1 MEKIKKIVKRIK
13 ENKHGK
19 KITAVVLSAAIML
32 GVVAPAAVFFVK
44 ADSYLPWPEVGEAG
58 YKVMNLGDMDYSN
71 NSIYSVFDRS
81 YECEFLVSD
90 GGFYELDRYSGSL
103 GGLHKV
109 RIEGYRHS
117 SWPMSAVGIEESKR
131 NFSISY
137 ELKTSVIQSDML
149 EVKYVGTKYDGNAY
163 RDFDSGWSTSKYVSL
178 GGDQWTIISG
188 IYVAL
193 GDRFKPGS
201 KGWTYSVT
209 DNDPEYDNQ
218 PIIWLD
224 AGEML
229 RPTNR
234 KISLDDLANVRIKLT
249 LDNAN
254 MREVYDKVNVI
265 AQAVALDNED
275 GKIGFKITDEDWLK
289 ITRKEYETA
298 TGITY
303 GANYIIVSVTDA
315 SVDGSYLLE
324 RLDDYGMNMAMVV
337 EDPVVDLAGNT
348 LALPYNKNIAAKG
361 LYIDASGPFV
371 TRIEMSGSNLADVE
385 PDENGTVEIEDA
397 TQLISRI
404 GDTVD
409 ADVIVSE
416 KLKTETV
423 SSNLKLEWSINDK
436 NGNPVTTNLVKV
448 DNTHR
453 ESVNSDCV
461 TRLDFAPLVIAEGM
475 TVSGNQIKPVKLINV
490 QNATD
495 SSDNHLA
502 ESGTVDFVEEDTA
515 ISKQTYLDIEGPS
528 VEVVQ
533 SVKQVDFETG
543 EIHIIAELNVSD
555 GVSGDG
561 KFFAGIE
568 RKGDEPNG
576 FISVKGYNGDAELP
590 FKYAFTDSM
599 TLTDDVV
606 FTDASVGENQVSA
619 LKLANDGT
627 YFMHVFLN
635 ETEGVEID
643 NDKGIE
649 INFRL
654 KDAVEN
660 ENETNIEFN
669 KLDIDDV
676 APTVAITQALGV
688 LTPNSDE
695 TSSQRV
701 IGYITAEDVNGIL
714 AIDCKWGENGTWENL
729 YTYNEYRGL
738 EDKVEVT
745 ALNDITGS
753 GTVTE
758 TLYVRVTDTK
768 SDCITANKETEAT
781 SVYVLDLNRVN
792 ANYTIEGDPTVPDGS
807 INIKVFEPEYSGLV
821 EGTRYTRAIV
831 TVQDV
836 ENYMT
841 VTKTY
846 IRIFD
851 SYTEDGTNLFGE
863 GTWYRVDMTGGN
875 YGTYQSDP
883 VVESPDWTRY
893 GTMTV
898 QFAASMNDLTPVNGA
913 YYDGTNDTTYHESE
927 AFTVCYAP
935 KNDGVH
941 DISNV
946 TVRNN
951 LNEVQT
957 ALEKTYEGE
966 KYTYYKF
973 DISMDGVR
981 YHYNLK
987 NVLMSAWKSKDVNFD
1002 NSYAVLIMLDSNGNP
1017 LTDDNGDVI
1026 EVTDRVALNKGEEQ
1040 TFAIKG
1046 NHYDSGL
1053 YALQVYVEQKAG
1065 GKQTFV
1071 LDPIMLDAAQAP
1083 TSFGL
1088 PSYTSTANIDSAG
1101 DGVAVVQEAPEGEFL
1116 NYVTVG
1122 AAQCDEYTTMV
1133 DTGDGYLT
1141 ETHIDN
1147 RELVKIGDN
1156 PIYLSGST
1164 NALSDDGDTSFRFY
1178 VNLDEDKAYE
1188 TYFGER
1194 VGSPRGIRIW
1204 NAASS
1209 GDVSSAFISYGFR
1222 EEITG
1227 TFYADVTVNLSY
1239 DSILTAEELAAANV
1253 ADGLKLTSGENT
1265 VCYQIIMTNGETS
1278 SVRQIKVNVD
1288 TEAPEAEFG
1297 FDFSDMTYEKS
1308 YDSDGNEIIKRYAS
1322 SVDAYL
1328 ESISYDDPGVKIY
1341 QGYFSSSGFSYTEVE
1356 DINSIPLGN
1365 SNGYLGKPATRGQ
1378 YSQIRE
1384 AICVVDSSGNARVIY
1399 PILTNEH
1406 DDQNWLYKNN
1416 AANEYPYGVGYWF
1429 LETGDYGTEDGITYT
1444 IRNMTYSDY
1453 AYEGSDGWAYGY
1465 SFAETVEYFTVQI
1478 DDNAPVT
1485 VWADPADSRNNFD
1498 SAETGGVVGYERIPD
1513 EYSGIYDDI
1522 NLVMPYDSEVAEG
1535 EDVEHTVNIVFY
1547 NWEDEN
1553 GERATIEYETT
1564 ITAPNTKP
1572 VIAQNTAV
1580 SPSFGKVP
1588 LTANTYVDI
1597 TAISTEEYSLSPIFP
1612 AYNDGEYEI
1621 EFTDKFGRHYVQT
1634 LDITGFG
1641 ANPSIEI
1648 SETELTCNPVTV
1660 TVTCTDGNV
1669 SVDETTLPA
1678 GTEVTGNS
1686 TAELK
1691 IVLKENAKFDIT
1703 YGDATYPV
1711 EITNINT
1718 TPIVPKAIWIYDSNL
1733 AEEIG
1738 SVDHEITV
1746 ILADENGSTL
1756 IDPDTGRS
1764 VQYTFVSGGETSHT
1778 FSGYVN
1784 EYGMVGP
1791 DFTVEVP
1798 TEITVPELPTTK
1810 KDDYKP
1816 DVAVGAFVTYNNKT
1830 NASENYYKS
1839 VDETRPE
1846 DSLVY
1851 LNELSKN
1858 ALIDM
1863 DEFIKSLGWAEKYA
1877 FTIDVADE
1885 NATKLFITTD
1895 IYGDVPKY
1903 DEGTS
1908 ETIDGV
1914 SLMGRSLVVTKN
1926 ITFALHVVDSE
1937 NNVNSILFD
1946 IQSLG
1951 EGAPTPEYAQ
1961 VLTKSGDAVRLYLIP
1976 PTIEGITDLT
1986 IKNVEPVA
1994 VYEDDKDSVFY
2005 GCPYLSY
2012 SYAKDTE
2019 VVVYYSYNYNSM
2031 TYTGEIT
2038 TTIKAIDVTV
2048 PYVESE
2054 KWSAN
2059 YDVNGEK
2066 FTNSDISVQLKFD
2079 KDLGDLVVVNEAG
2092 EEISAPEGVI
2102 ISNLEDR
2109 VTVVFEQNTT
2119 SKLYLKATAAVN
2131 KKQTVIEL
2139 PIIST
2144 IDKTPP
2150 VVNATVEYSENHRS
2164 AVVTF
2169 TADEIIT
2176 LGGVSISGKTISR
2189 TVTEAGAKTYNIF
2202 DTVGNI
2208 VRMTVDFP
2216 ELITENLNLAIG
2228 IKGTGGMITVIDKP
2242 EEYDI
2247 KVGDTFYARVNRDS
2261 TIRVSQATQV
2271 NAPANEWVM
2280 LTVEADS
2287 AGLYPTVYAVDAY
2300 GNSAIAQFAKIPLAD
2315 YMAPTLIID
2324 KGIISASINT
2334 SDEEIEALLRAN
2346 MAASDNRTASNKLI
2360 YEFEYVRTV
2369 GKNSVIYKVTDEA
2382 GNTTLREG
2390 WIRFYDG
2397 NEARI
2402 KVNGEIVERDST
2414 IIVEKGNQDIT
2425 VEFTGEPYK
2434 LEWEQ
2439 GKKTAGNLKTGAASL
2454 TNGYSQETNKTYQVS
2469 LNDSGYYTFLLT
2481 TQGRDTI
2488 RFVLYVE

>member
-1 MEKIKKIVKRIK
+1 MEKIKKLVQKIK
-13 ENKHGK
+13 ENRHGK

-44 ADSYLPWPEVGEAG
+44 ADSYLPWPEVGENG
-58 YKVMNLGDMDYSN
+58 YLVANKEDTQYGN
-71 NSIYSVFDRS
+71 NSIYSFFDRTHQYVS
-81 YECEFLVSD
+81 YGWN
-90 GGFYELDRYSGSL
+90 GGFADVRRSNGSK
-103 GGLHKV
+103 GGLDGMEY
-109 RIEGYRHS
+109 RGYYYS
-117 SWPMSAVGIEESKR
+117 CYTPP
-131 NFSISY
+131 NLSY
-137 ELKTSVIQSDML
+137 SNLNYSYTFILNENDRPVQYDML
-149 EVKYVGTKYDGNAY
+149 ERAFRARKFDGKKYTDVFSLIRSDYVG
-163 RDFDSGWSTSKYVSL
+163 FS
-178 GGDQWTIISG
+178 GDQYTIWNNFS
-188 IYVAL
+188 VAL
-193 GDRFKPGS
+193 VDRTEPG
-201 KGWTYSVT
+201 KNGWTYSVT
-209 DNDPEYDNQ
+209 DNDPEFGNR
-218 PIIWLD
+218 PIVWLD

-229 RPTNR
+229 RPVDKETTPE
-234 KISLDDLANVRIKLT
+234 DLANVRIKLT
-249 LDNAN
+249 LDNSN
-254 MREVYDKVNVI
+254 PREVFDKVDVI
-265 AQAVALDNED
+265 AEAVALNNED
-275 GKIGFKITDEDWLK
+275 GKIGFKIIEEDWQK
-289 ITRKEYETA
+289 ISRKEYETA
-298 TGITY
+298 DGITY
-303 GANYIIVSVTDA
+303 GAKYIIVSVADA
-315 SVDGSYLLE
+315 SVEDTYI
-324 RLDDYGMNMAMVV
+324 LDRYYENMPNMLRQVV
-337 EDPVVDLAGNT
+337 KKPVVDLAGNPVV
-348 LALPYNKNIAAKG
+348 LPYNKNVAANN
-361 LYIDASGPFV
+361 LYIDALDPFV
-371 TRIEMSGSNLADVE
+371 TRIEMSGSNLADVK
-385 PDENGTVEIEDA
+385 PDENGTIEIEDA
-397 TQLISRI
+397 TQLISKV

-409 ADVIVSE
+409 ANLIISK
-416 KLKTETV
+416 KLLPSTI
-423 SSNLKLEWSINDK
+423 SNNMKLEWSIKDK
-436 NGNPVTTNLVKV
+436 DGNPVTTSFIGYS
-448 DNTHR
+448 NTHR
-453 ESVNSDCV
+453 ESVNSDYV
-461 TRLDFAPLVIAEGM
+461 TKLDFAPFVITEDM
-475 TVSGNQIKPVKLINV
+475 TVSGTQVKPVRLINV
-490 QNATD
+490 QNVTD

-502 ESGTVDFVEEDTA
+502 ENGTVDFVEEGTPV
-515 ISKQTYLDIEGPS
+515 SKQTFLDIEGPS

-533 SVKQVDFETG
+533 SVKQTDSETG

-555 GVSGDG
+555 GVNGDG
-561 KFFAGIE
+561 NFFAGIE

-576 FISVKGYNGDAELP
+576 FISVKGYNGDDELP
-590 FKYAFTDSM
+590 FRYAFTDSM

-606 FTDASVGENQVSA
+606 FTDASVGENQISA

-627 YFMHVFLN
+627 YFMHIFLN

-669 KLDIDDV
+669 KLDIDEV

-688 LTPNSDE
+688 LTPNGNE

-701 IGYITAEDVNGIL
+701 IGHITAEDVNGIH

-758 TLYVRVTDTK
+758 TLYVRVTDAK
-768 SDCITANKETEAT
+768 ADCITANKETEAT
-781 SVYVLDLNRVN
+781 SVYTLDLNRVN
-792 ANYTIEGDPTVPDGS
+792 ANYEIVGDPTVPDGS
-807 INIKVFEPEYSGLV
+807 INVKVYEPEYSGLV
-821 EGTRYTRAIV
+821 EGTRYTRAAV

-836 ENYMT
+836 ENSMT
-841 VTKTY
+841 VNKTY
-846 IRIFD
+846 VRIFD

-863 GTWYRVDMTGGN
+863 GTWYRVQMSGGM
-875 YGTYQSDP
+875 YWSDP
-883 VVESPDWTRY
+883 VEESPDWTRY
-893 GTMTV
+893 GNMTV
-898 QFAASMNDLTPVNGA
+898 QFAASLNDLTPVNGA
-913 YYDGTNDTTYHESE
+913 YYDDTNDATYHESE

-941 DISNV
+941 GISNV

-957 ALEKTYEGE
+957 ALEKNYEG
-966 KYTYYKF
+966 KQYTYYKF

-981 YHYNLK
+981 YHYNLN
-987 NVLMSAWKSKDVNFD
+987 NVLMPGWKSKDVNFD
-1002 NSYAVLIMLDSNGNP
+1002 NSYAVLIKLDSEGKP
-1017 LTDDNGDVI
+1017 LTDDNGAVV

-1046 NHYDSGL
+1046 NHFDSGL

-1071 LDPIMLDAAQAP
+1071 LDPIMLDAATAP
-1083 TSFGL
+1083 TSFGV
-1088 PSYTSTANIDSAG
+1088 PSYTPTASIDSKG
-1101 DGVAVVQEAPEGEFL
+1101 GGVSVTQEAPEGEFL

-1122 AAQCDEYTTMV
+1122 AAKRDEYSTMV
-1133 DTGDGYLT
+1133 DTGDDYLT
-1141 ETHIDN
+1141 QTYVDN
-1147 RELVKIGDN
+1147 REIVKIGDN
-1156 PIYLSGST
+1156 PIYLSGAT

-1194 VGSPRGIRIW
+1194 VGYPMGIRIW

-1222 EEITG
+1222 EESAD
-1227 TFYADVTVNLSY
+1227 TFCTDVTVNLSY
-1239 DSILTAEELAAANV
+1239 DSLPTAEELAAANV
-1253 ADGLKLTSGENT
+1253 ADGLKLTAGENT

-1297 FDFSDMTYEKS
+1297 FNFYNKMYEKS
-1308 YDSDGNEIIKRYAS
+1308 YDSDGNEIVKMYAS
-1322 SVDAYL
+1322 DVEAYL
-1328 ESISYDDPGVKIY
+1328 ESMSYDDPGTKIY
-1341 QGYFSSSGFSYTEVE
+1341 HASFYDSSATYTEVE
-1356 DINSIPLGN
+1356 DINSIPLNN
-1365 SNGYLGKPATRGQ
+1365 SNGYLGKSAAVQQ
-1378 YSQIRE
+1378 YSQLTE

-1406 DDQNWLYKNN
+1406 NDQNGDYKNN
-1416 AANEYPYGVGYWF
+1416 AANEYPYGVGYWY
-1429 LETGDYGTEDGITYT
+1429 LEPNNYGTEDGITYK
-1444 IRNMTYSDY
+1444 IRNLSYSDY
-1453 AYEGSDGWAYGY
+1453 LYEGSNGWSYGY
-1465 SFAETVEYFTVQI
+1465 SFEETVEYFTVQI

-1485 VWADPADSRNNFD
+1485 VWADPADSRNDFD
-1498 SAETGGVVGYERIPD
+1498 SAITGGVVGYERIPE
-1513 EYSGIYDDI
+1513 EYTGTYDDI

-1553 GERATIEYETT
+1553 GERGTYKYDTT

-1580 SPSFGKVP
+1580 SPTFGNVP

-1597 TAISTEEYSLSPIFP
+1597 TAISTEEYTLSPVFS
-1612 AYNDGEYEI
+1612 AYNNGEYEI
-1621 EFTDKFGRHYVQT
+1621 EFTDKYGRQYVQT
-1634 LDITGFG
+1634 LNITGFG
-1641 ANPSIEI
+1641 SNPLIEI
-1648 SETELTCNPVTV
+1648 SETGLTCNPVTV
-1660 TVTCTDGNV
+1660 TVKCTDGV
-1669 SVDETTLPA
+1669 SYVDETILPEE
-1678 GTEVTGNS
+1678 TEVTGNS

-1718 TPIVPKAIWIYDSNL
+1718 TPIVPKAIWLYDEGV
-1733 AEEIG
+1733 AEING

-1746 ILADENGSTL
+1746 LLTDENGSRL
-1756 IDPDTGRS
+1756 VDPDTGRS
-1764 VQYTFVSGGETSHT
+1764 VQYTFVAGGETSHT

-1816 DVAVGAFVTYNNKT
+1816 DIAVGAFITYNNKT
-1830 NASENYYKS
+1830 NASPNYYKS

-1851 LNELSKN
+1851 LSELSGN
-1858 ALIDM
+1858 PLADM

-1895 IYGDVPKY
+1895 IYGDAPKY

-1908 ETIDGV
+1908 EAIDGV

-1926 ITFALHVVDSE
+1926 VTFVLHVVDSE
-1937 NNVNSILFD
+1937 NNVNSVMFD

-1951 EGAPTPEYAQ
+1951 KGAPTPEYAQ

-1976 PTIEGITDLT
+1976 PVLEGLTDFAIT
-1986 IKNVEPVA
+1986 NVEPVA

-2005 GCPYLSY
+2005 GYPYLSY
-2012 SYAKDTE
+2012 SFAKDTE
-2019 VVVYYSYNYNSM
+2019 VVVYYSYNFNSM

-2038 TTIKAIDVTV
+2038 TTIKAIDATV

-2066 FTNSDISVQLKFD
+2066 FTNNDISVQLKFD

-2092 EEISAPEGVI
+2092 EEVSAPDGVI
-2102 ISNLEDR
+2102 VSNLEDR
-2109 VTVVFEQNTT
+2109 VTVVFKQNTT

-2176 LGGVSISGKTISR
+2176 LGGVSVSGKTISR
-2189 TVTEAGAKTYNIF
+2189 TVAEAGAKTYNIF
-2202 DTVGNI
+2202 DTAGNM
-2208 VRMTVDFP
+2208 VRLTVDFP
-2216 ELITENLNLAIG
+2216 ELITENLNLTIG
-2228 IKGTGGMITVIDKP
+2228 IKGTGGMITVIDNP

-2247 KVGDTFYARVNRDS
+2247 KVGDTFYARVNRAS
-2261 TIRVSQATQV
+2261 TIRVSQATTV

-2315 YMAPTLIID
+2315 YMTPTLIID

-2334 SDEEIEALLRAN
+2334 SDEEVEALLRAN
-2346 MAASDNRTASNKLI
+2346 MAASDNRTASDKLI

-2382 GNTTLREG
+2382 GNTTSREG

-2414 IIVEKGNQDIT
+2414 IIVSKGNQDIT
-2425 VEFTGEPYK
+2425 VDFSGEPYK

-2439 GKKTAGNLKTGAASL
+2439 GKKTAGNLKTGATSL

-2481 TQGRDTI
+2481 TQGRDVI

>member
-1 MEKIKKIVKRIK
+1 MNKIKKIIKRIK

-19 KITAVVLSAAIML
+19 KITAVALSAAIML

-58 YKVMNLGDMDYSN
+58 YKVMNIEDMNYSN

-81 YECEFLVSD
+81 YQCALYSTN
-90 GGFYELDRYSGSL
+90 GGYYELDRYNGSL

-109 RIEGYRHS
+109 KFEGYRHS
-117 SWPMSAVGIEESKR
+117 SWPMSSVGIEESKR
-131 NFSISY
+131 NFSLTY
-137 ELKTSVIQSDML
+137 ELQTSVIQNDML
-149 EVKYVGTKYDGNAY
+149 EMKYVGTKYDGNTY
-163 RDFDSGWSTSKYVSL
+163 KDFESVLSTRKYVYLS
-178 GGDQWTIISG
+178 GDQWTIISG

-193 GDRFKPGS
+193 CDRFKPGD

-218 PIIWLD
+218 PVVWLD

-234 KISLDDLANVRIKLT
+234 EISLDDLANVRIKLT

-254 MREVYDKVNVI
+254 MREIYDKVNVI
-265 AQAVALDNED
+265 AQAVALDNEE
-275 GKIGFKITDEDWLK
+275 GKIGFRITDEDWLK

-298 TGITY
+298 TGTTY

-324 RLDDYGMNMAMVV
+324 RFDEYSINMARFV
-337 EDPVVDLAGNT
+337 EDPVVDIAGNT
-348 LALPYNKNIAAKG
+348 LALPYNKNVAAQG

-409 ADVIVSE
+409 ADVIISE
-416 KLKTETV
+416 KLKPETV

-436 NGNPVTTNLVKV
+436 NGNPVTTSLVKA

-461 TRLDFAPLVIAEGM
+461 TRLDFAPFVITEGM
-475 TVSGNQIKPVKLINV
+475 TVSGNQIKPVKLINA

-502 ESGTVDFVEEDTA
+502 ESGTVDFVEEGTA

-533 SVKQVDFETG
+533 SVKQVDSETG

-561 KFFAGIE
+561 KLFAGIE

-590 FKYAFTDSM
+590 FRYAFTDSM
-599 TLTDDVV
+599 TLSDDVV

-627 YFMHVFLN
+627 YFMHIFLK

-669 KLDIDDV
+669 ELDIDDV

-695 TSSQRV
+695 TSQQRV

-714 AIDCKWGENGTWENL
+714 AIDCKWGENGVWENL

-758 TLYVRVTDTK
+758 TLYVRVTDAK

-781 SVYVLDLNRVN
+781 SVYTLDLNRVN
-792 ANYTIEGDPTVPDGS
+792 ANYVIEGDPTVPDGT
-807 INIKVFEPEYSGLV
+807 INVKVYEPEYSGLV
-821 EGTRYTRAIV
+821 EGTRYTRAVV
-831 TVQDV
+831 TVEDV
-836 ENYMT
+836 ENYAT
-841 VTKTY
+841 VIKKY
-846 IRIFD
+846 VRIFD
-851 SYTEDGTNLFGE
+851 SYNEDGTNLFGE
-863 GTWYRVDMTGGN
+863 GTWYRFETNGD
-875 YGTYQSDP
+875 TYWGEP

-898 QFAASMNDLTPVNGA
+898 QFAASMNDLTPVDGA
-913 YYDGTNDTTYHESE
+913 YYNSTDDVTFHESE

-935 KNDGVH
+935 ENDGVH
-941 DISNV
+941 NISNV

-957 ALEKTYEGE
+957 ITEKTYEGE

-981 YHYNLK
+981 YHYNLE
-987 NVLMSAWKSKDVNFD
+987 NVLMRVWKSKDVNFD
-1002 NSYAVLIMLDSNGNP
+1002 NSYAVLIKLDSNGTP
-1017 LTDDNGDVI
+1017 MTDDNGNVV
-1026 EVTDRVALNKGEEQ
+1026 EVTDRVALSKGEEQ

-1046 NHYDSGL
+1046 NNYDSGL

-1071 LDPIMLDAAQAP
+1071 LDPIMLDAATAP

-1088 PSYTSTANIDSAG
+1088 PSYAPTANIDSKG
-1101 DGVAVVQEAPEGEFL
+1101 EGVSVVQEAPEGEFL
-1116 NYVTVG
+1116 NYITVG
-1122 AAQCDEYTTMV
+1122 AAERDEYSVWV
-1133 DTGDGYLT
+1133 DTEDGYTTLT
-1141 ETHIDN
+1141 YVDN

-1156 PIYLSGST
+1156 PIYLAGAT
-1164 NALSDDGDTSFRFY
+1164 NSLDDNGNTSFRFY

-1209 GDVSSAFISYGFR
+1209 GDVTSAYINYAIR
-1222 EEITG
+1222 EESTG

-1239 DSILTAEELAAANV
+1239 DSIPTAEELAAANV

-1297 FDFSDMTYEKS
+1297 FDFSDMVYEKS
-1308 YDSDGNEIIKRYAS
+1308 YDSDGNEIVKMYAS
-1322 SVDAYL
+1322 DVEAYL
-1328 ESISYDDPGVKIY
+1328 ESMSYDDPGVKIY
-1341 QGYFSSSGFSYTEVE
+1341 QAYFDYSSATYTEVE
-1356 DINSIPLGN
+1356 DINSISLSN
-1365 SNGYLGKPATRGQ
+1365 SNGYLGKPATRRQ
-1378 YSQIRE
+1378 YSQLKE

-1406 DDQNWLYKNN
+1406 DEQNGEYKNN
-1416 AANEYPYGVGYWF
+1416 AANKYPYGVGFWF
-1429 LETGDYGTEDGITYT
+1429 LETSDYGTEDGITHT
-1444 IRNMTYSDY
+1444 IRNMTYSDNV
-1453 AYEGSDGWAYGY
+1453 YEGSDGWAYGY

-1485 VWADPADSRNNFD
+1485 VWADPADSRNDFD
-1498 SAETGGVVGYERIPD
+1498 SAITGGVVGYERIPE

-1572 VIAQNTAV
+1572 AITQNTAI
-1580 SPSFGKVP
+1580 SPTFGKVP

-1597 TAISTEEYSLSPIFP
+1597 TAISTEEYSLLPVFP
-1612 AYNDGEYEI
+1612 AYNNGEYEI
-1621 EFTDKFGRHYVQT
+1621 EFTDKFGRRYVQT

-1648 SETELTCNPVTV
+1648 SETALTCNPVTV
-1660 TVTCTDGNV
+1660 TVSCTDGV
-1669 SVDETTLPA
+1669 SSVDETALPA

-1718 TPIVPKAIWIYDSNL
+1718 TPIVPKVIWIYDSNV
-1733 AEEIG
+1733 AEENG
-1738 SVDHEITV
+1738 SVDHEITAV
-1746 ILADENGSTL
+1746 LADENGSTL

-1816 DVAVGAFVTYNNKT
+1816 DLAVGAFVTYNNKT
-1830 NASENYYKS
+1830 SASENYYKS
-1839 VDETRPE
+1839 VDESRPE
-1846 DSLVY
+1846 DSLIH
-1851 LNELSKN
+1851 LDELSKN
-1858 ALIDM
+1858 ALTDM

-1885 NATKLFITTD
+1885 NATKIFITTD
-1895 IYGDVPKY
+1895 IYGDVPEY
-1903 DEGTS
+1903 DEGIS
-1908 ETIDGV
+1908 ETIEGV
-1914 SLMGRSLVVTKN
+1914 SLMGKSLIVTKN
-1926 ITFALHVVDSE
+1926 VTFALHVVDSE
-1937 NNVNSILFD
+1937 NNVNSALFD

-1951 EGAPTPEYAQ
+1951 EGAPAPEYAQ

-1976 PTIEGITDLT
+1976 PVLEGLTNFAIT
-1986 IKNVEPVA
+1986 NVEPVA
-1994 VYEDDKDSVFY
+1994 VYEDDKDSIFY

-2012 SYAKDTE
+2012 SFAKDTE
-2019 VVVYYSYNYNSM
+2019 VVVYYSYNYKSM
-2031 TYTGEIT
+2031 TYNGEIT
-2038 TTIKAIDVTV
+2038 TTIKAIDATV

-2059 YDVNGEK
+2059 YDVNGEQ
-2066 FTNSDISVQLKFD
+2066 FTNNNITVQLDFD
-2079 KDLGDLVVVNEAG
+2079 KDLSSVIVVNENG
-2092 EEISAPEGVI
+2092 EEISVPDGVS

-2109 VTVVFEQNTT
+2109 VTVTFGQNTS
-2119 SKLYLKATAAVN
+2119 SKLYLKVTATVN

-2139 PIIST
+2139 PVIST

-2150 VVNATVEYSENHRS
+2150 VVEASVEYSENHRS

-2176 LGGVSISGKTISR
+2176 LGGVSVSGKTISR
-2189 TVTEAGAKTYNIF
+2189 TVAEAGAKTYNIF
-2202 DTVGNI
+2202 DTAGNI

-2216 ELITENLNLAIG
+2216 ELITDNLSLTIG
-2228 IKGTGGMITVIDKP
+2228 IKGSNGMITVIDKP

-2247 KVGDTFYARVNRDS
+2247 KVGDTFYVRVNRDS
-2261 TIRVSQATQV
+2261 TVKVSNATQV
-2271 NAPANEWVM
+2271 KAPANEWVM

-2315 YMAPTLIID
+2315 YMPPTLIID
-2324 KGIISASINT
+2324 KGIISASIEM

-2346 MAASDNRTASNKLI
+2346 MAASDNRTASDKLI
-2360 YEFEYVRTV
+2360 YDFEYVRTV

-2382 GNTTLREG
+2382 GNTTSREG

-2439 GKKTAGNLKTGAASL
+2439 GKKTAGNLKTGATSL

-2481 TQGRDTI
+2481 TQGRDII

>member
-1 MEKIKKIVKRIK
+1 MEKIKKLVQKIK
-13 ENKHGK
+13 ENRHGK
-19 KITAVVLSAAIML
+19 KITAVVLSAAIIL

-58 YKVMNLGDMDYSN
+58 YKVMNIEDMNYSN

-81 YECEFLVSD
+81 YECVFYSTN

-109 RIEGYRHS
+109 KFEGYRHS
-117 SWPMSAVGIEESKR
+117 SWPMSSVGIEESKR

-149 EVKYVGTKYDGNAY
+149 EMKYVGTKYDGNAY
-163 RDFDSGWSTSKYVSL
+163 KDFESIWSTRKYVMLS
-178 GGDQWTIISG
+178 GDQWTIISG
-188 IYVAL
+188 IYAAL
-193 GDRFKPGS
+193 GDRYKPGD

-218 PIIWLD
+218 PVIWLD

-229 RPTNR
+229 RPTNHE
-234 KISLDDLANVRIKLT
+234 ISLDDLANVRIKLT
-249 LDNAN
+249 LDNAG
-254 MREVYDKVNVI
+254 MREIYDKVDVI
-265 AQAVALDNED
+265 AYAVALDNEE
-275 GKIGFKITDEDWLK
+275 GKIGFRITDEDWLK

-298 TGITY
+298 TGTTY

-324 RLDDYGMNMAMVV
+324 RFDEYSINMARFV

-397 TQLISRI
+397 AQLISRI

-409 ADVIVSE
+409 ADVIISE
-416 KLKTETV
+416 QLKTETV

-436 NGNPVTTNLVKV
+436 NGNPVTTSLVKV

-461 TRLDFAPLVIAEGM
+461 TRLDFAPFVISEGM
-475 TVSGNQIKPVKLINV
+475 TVSGNQIKPVRLINA

-502 ESGTVDFVEEDTA
+502 ENGTVDFVEEGTA

-533 SVKQVDFETG
+533 SVKQVDSETG

-555 GVSGDG
+555 GVNGDG
-561 KFFAGIE
+561 KLFAGIE
-568 RKGDEPNG
+568 RTGDEPNG
-576 FISVKGYNGDAELP
+576 FLSVKGYNGDTELP

-745 ALNDITGS
+745 ALNDIAGS

-758 TLYVRVTDTK
+758 TLYVRVTDAK
-768 SDCITANKETEAT
+768 ADCITANKETEAT

-792 ANYTIEGDPTVPDGS
+792 ANYEIVGDPTVPDGS
-807 INIKVFEPEYSGLV
+807 INVKVYEPEYSGLI
-821 EGTRYTRAIV
+821 EGTRYTRAVI

-836 ENYMT
+836 ENSMA
-841 VTKTY
+841 VNKTY
-846 IRIFD
+846 VRIFD

-863 GTWYRVDMTGGN
+863 GTWYRVQMGSGLYWDE
-875 YGTYQSDP
+875 P
-883 VVESPDWTRY
+883 VEESPDWTRY
-893 GTMTV
+893 GNMTV

-913 YYDGTNDTTYHESE
+913 YYDDTNDATYHESE

-941 DISNV
+941 NISNV

-957 ALEKTYEGE
+957 ALEKNYEGE

-981 YHYNLK
+981 YHYSLK
-987 NVLMSAWKSKDVNFD
+987 NVLMPVWKSKDVNCD
-1002 NSYAVLIMLDSNGNP
+1002 NSYAVLIKLDSNGNP

-1026 EVTDRVALNKGEEQ
+1026 EVSDRVALNKGEEQ

-1065 GKQTFV
+1065 GKQTFL
-1071 LDPIMLDAAQAP
+1071 LDPIMLDAAVAP

-1088 PSYTSTANIDSAG
+1088 PSYTPVASIDSKG
-1101 DGVAVVQEAPEGEFL
+1101 GGVSVTQEAPEGEFL

-1122 AAQCDEYTTMV
+1122 AAKRDEYTTMV
-1133 DTGDGYLT
+1133 DTGDGYIT
-1141 ETHIDN
+1141 ETYVDN

-1164 NALSDDGDTSFRFY
+1164 NALSDDGDTTFRFY

-1194 VGSPRGIRIW
+1194 VGYPMGIRIW

-1222 EEITG
+1222 EESAD
-1227 TFYADVTVNLSY
+1227 TFCTDVTVNLSY
-1239 DSILTAEELAAANV
+1239 DSLPTAEELAAANV
-1253 ADGLKLTSGENT
+1253 ADGLKLTAGENT

-1297 FDFSDMTYEKS
+1297 FNFSDMAYEKS
-1308 YDSDGNEIIKRYAS
+1308 YDSDGNEIVKGYAS
-1322 SVDAYL
+1322 SVEAYL
-1328 ESISYDDPGVKIY
+1328 ESMSYDDPGVKIY
-1341 QGYFSSSGFSYTEVE
+1341 QAYFGYSSATYTEVE
-1356 DINSIPLGN
+1356 DINSIPLNN
-1365 SNGYLGKPATRGQ
+1365 SNGYLGKSAAVQQ
-1378 YSQIRE
+1378 YSQLKE

-1406 DDQNWLYKNN
+1406 DDQNGEYKNN
-1416 AANEYPYGVGYWF
+1416 AENKYPYGIGNWF
-1429 LETGDYGTEDGITYT
+1429 LETYDYGTEDGIVHK

-1453 AYEGSDGWAYGY
+1453 AYEGSNGWSYGY

-1478 DDNAPVT
+1478 DDYAPVT
-1485 VWADPADSRNNFD
+1485 IWADPTDSRNDFD
-1498 SAETGGVVGYERIPD
+1498 SAITGGVVGYERIPD
-1513 EYSGIYDDI
+1513 EYSGVYDDI
-1522 NLVMPYDSEVAEG
+1522 TLVMPYDSAVAEG

-1547 NWEDEN
+1547 NWENEN
-1553 GERATIEYETT
+1553 GERTTYEYKTT

-1572 VIAQNTAV
+1572 VIAQDTANL
-1580 SPSFGKVP
+1580 PTFGNVP

-1597 TAISTEEYSLSPIFP
+1597 TTVPAEEYSLTPTFP
-1612 AYNDGEYEI
+1612 AYNNGEYEI
-1621 EFTDKFGRHYVQT
+1621 EFSDKYGMYYTQT
-1634 LDITGFG
+1634 LDITGFS

-1648 SETELTCNPVTV
+1648 SETALTCNPVTV
-1660 TVTCTDGNV
+1660 TVSCTDGV
-1669 SVDETTLPA
+1669 SSVDEATLPE
-1678 GTEVTGNS
+1678 GTVVTGNS

-1691 IVLKENAKFDIT
+1691 IVLKENATFDVT
-1703 YGDATYPV
+1703 YGDANYPV

-1718 TPIVPKAIWIYDSNL
+1718 TPIVPKAVWIYDSNA

-1764 VQYTFVSGGETSHT
+1764 VQYTFVSGGETSYT

-1810 KDDYKP
+1810 KDNYKP
-1816 DVAVGAFVTYNNKT
+1816 DVAVAAFVTYNNKT
-1830 NASENYYKS
+1830 NASTNYYKS
-1839 VDETRPE
+1839 VDEGRPE
-1846 DSLVY
+1846 DSLIY
-1851 LNELSKN
+1851 LNELSAN
-1858 ALIDM
+1858 ALTDM

-1903 DEGTS
+1903 DDGRS

-1926 ITFALHVVDSE
+1926 VTFTLHVVDSE

-1951 EGAPTPEYAQ
+1951 EGAPVPEYAQ

-1976 PTIEGITDLT
+1976 PVLEGLTNFAIT
-1986 IKNVEPVA
+1986 NVEPVA

-2012 SYAKDTE
+2012 SFAKDTE
-2019 VVVYYSYNYNSM
+2019 VVAYYSYNYNSI

-2038 TTIKAIDVTV
+2038 TTIKAIDATV

-2054 KWSAN
+2054 KWSGN
-2059 YDVNGEK
+2059 YDVNGEQ
-2066 FTNSDISVQLKFD
+2066 FTNKNITVQLDFD
-2079 KDLGDLVVVNEAG
+2079 KDLSSVIVVNENG
-2092 EEISAPEGVI
+2092 EEISAPYGVS

-2109 VTVVFEQNTT
+2109 VTVTFADNTS
-2119 SKLYLKATAAVN
+2119 SKLYLKVTAAVN

-2139 PIIST
+2139 PVIST
-2144 IDKTPP
+2144 IDKEPP
-2150 VVNATVEYSENHRS
+2150 VVDASVEYSENHRS

-2169 TADEIIT
+2169 AANEIIT

-2202 DTVGNI
+2202 DTAGNM
-2208 VRMTVDFP
+2208 VRMTVDFS
-2216 ELITENLNLAIG
+2216 ELITENLSLTIG
-2228 IKGTGGMITVIDKP
+2228 IKGTNGMITVIDEP

-2247 KVGDTFYARVNRDS
+2247 KVGDAFYVRVNRDS
-2261 TIRVSQATQV
+2261 TVKVSNATQV

-2315 YMAPTLIID
+2315 YMPPTLIID
-2324 KGIISASINT
+2324 KGIISASIDL
-2334 SDEEIEALLRAN
+2334 SDEEIDALLREN
-2346 MAASDNRTASNKLI
+2346 VAASDNRTASNKLI
-2360 YEFEYVRTV
+2360 YDFEYVRTV

-2382 GNTTLREG
+2382 GNTTSREG

-2402 KVNGEIVERDST
+2402 KVNGEIVEREST

-2439 GKKTAGNLKTGAASL
+2439 GRKTAGNLKTGATSL

-2469 LNDSGYYTFLLT
+2469 LNESGYYTFLLT
-2481 TQGRDTI
+2481 TQGRDII

>member
-1 MEKIKKIVKRIK
+1 MKKIKRLVQKIK
-13 ENKHGK
+13 ESRHGQ
-19 KITAVVLSAAIML
+19 KITAVVLSAAIVL

-44 ADSYLPWPEVGEAG
+44 ADSYLPWPDVGEAG
-58 YKVMNLGDMDYSN
+58 YKVMNLDDMDYPN
-71 NSIYSVFDRS
+71 NSNYSVFDRS
-81 YECEFLVSD
+81 YECEWRSSN
-90 GGFYELDRYSGSL
+90 GGYYELEHYNGSL
-103 GGLHKV
+103 GGLHKATF
-109 RIEGYRHS
+109 EGYRRS
-117 SWPMSAVGIEESKR
+117 SWPMSSVGISESKR
-131 NFSISY
+131 NFSVTY
-137 ELKTSVIQSDML
+137 ELKTSVIQSNML
-149 EVKYVGTKYDGNAY
+149 EMKYVGNKLDGNEY
-163 RDFDSGWSTSKYVSL
+163 KDFESSWSTGKYVSL
-178 GGDQWTIISG
+178 SGDQWTIISN

-193 GDRFKPGS
+193 GDRFKPGI

-209 DNDPEYDNQ
+209 DNDPEYDNK

-234 KISLDDLANVRIKLT
+234 QISLDDLANVKIKLT

-254 MREVYDKVNVI
+254 MREVYEKISVT
-265 AQAVALDNED
+265 AYAVALDNED

-298 TGITY
+298 TGTTY
-303 GANYIIVSVTDA
+303 GATYIIVSVTDA

-324 RLDDYGMNMAMVV
+324 RLDDYGRNMASVV
-337 EDPVVDLAGNT
+337 EDPVVDLAGNP
-348 LALPYNKNIAAKG
+348 LALPYNKNVASQG

-371 TRIEMSGSNLADVE
+371 TRIEMSGSNLADVA

-409 ADVIVSE
+409 ADVIISE
-416 KLKTETV
+416 KLKIETV
-423 SSNLKLEWSINDK
+423 SKNLKLEWSINDK
-436 NGNPVTTNLVKV
+436 NGKPVTTSLIKA

-461 TRLDFAPLVIAEGM
+461 TRLDFAPFVITEGM
-475 TVSGNQIKPVKLINV
+475 TVSGNQIKPIRLINA
-490 QNATD
+490 QNVID

-502 ESGTVDFVEEDTA
+502 ESGTVDFVEEGTA

-533 SVKQVDFETG
+533 SVKQVDSDTG
-543 EIHIIAELNVSD
+543 EIHIIAELKVSD

-561 KFFAGIE
+561 KLFAGIE
-568 RKGDEPNG
+568 RTGDEPNG
-576 FISVKGYNGDAELP
+576 FISVKGYSGDVELP
-590 FKYAFTDSM
+590 FRYAFTDTM

-619 LKLANDGT
+619 LKLVNDGT
-627 YFMHVFLN
+627 YFMHLFLK

-676 APTVAITQALGV
+676 APTVGITQALGV

-729 YTYNEYRGL
+729 YTYNEYIGL

-745 ALNDITGS
+745 ALNDIRGS

-758 TLYVRVTDTK
+758 TLYVRVTDAK
-768 SDCITANKETEAT
+768 SDGITANKQTEAT

-821 EGTRYTRAIV
+821 EGTRYTRAVV
-831 TVQDV
+831 TVHDV
-836 ENYMT
+836 ENYLG
-841 VTKTY
+841 VIKSY
-846 IRIFD
+846 VRIFD

-863 GTWYRVDMTGGN
+863 GTWYRVDMSSGQ
-875 YGTYQSDP
+875 YWSDP

-898 QFAASMNDLTPVNGA
+898 QFAASMNDLTPVKGA
-913 YYDGTNDTTYHESE
+913 KYNSTDDVTLHESE

-935 KNDGVH
+935 KNEGVH
-941 DISNV
+941 NISNV

-957 ALEKTYEGE
+957 ALEKTYEGK
-966 KYTYYKF
+966 KYTYYRF
-973 DISMDGVR
+973 DISMDGAR
-981 YHYNLK
+981 YHYNIK
-987 NVLMSAWKSKDVNFD
+987 NVLMPDWKSKDVNFD
-1002 NSYAVLIMLDSNGNP
+1002 NSYAVLIKLDSNGNP
-1017 LTDDNGDVI
+1017 LTDSNGAVV
-1026 EVTDRVALNKGEEQ
+1026 EVSERVALSKGEEQ

-1046 NHYDSGL
+1046 NNYDSGL
-1053 YALQVYVEQKAG
+1053 YALHVYVEQKAG

-1071 LDPIMLDAAQAP
+1071 LDPIMLDAATAP

-1088 PSYTSTANIDSAG
+1088 PSYSPTASIDSKG
-1101 DGVAVVQEAPEGEFL
+1101 GGISVVQEAPEGEFL
-1116 NYVTVG
+1116 NYITVG
-1122 AAQCDEYTTMV
+1122 AAKRDEYVFTET
-1133 DTGDGYLT
+1133 TGDNYMAQ
-1141 ETHIDN
+1141 THVDN

-1164 NALSDDGDTSFRFY
+1164 NALSDYGDTSFRFY

-1222 EEITG
+1222 EESTG
-1227 TFYADVTVNLSY
+1227 TFYTNVTVNLSY
-1239 DSILTAEELAAANV
+1239 DSIPTAEELAAANV

-1278 SVRQIKVNVD
+1278 SVRQIKINVD

-1297 FDFSDMTYEKS
+1297 FNFSDMMYEKS
-1308 YDSDGNEIIKRYAS
+1308 YDSDGNEIVKGYAS
-1322 SVDAYL
+1322 SVEAYL
-1328 ESISYDDPGVKIY
+1328 ESMSYDDPGVKIY
-1341 QGYFSSSGFSYTEVE
+1341 HALFGNSSATYTEVE
-1356 DINSIPLGN
+1356 DINSIPLNN
-1365 SNGYLGKPATRGQ
+1365 SDGYLGRWAAVKQ
-1378 YSQIRE
+1378 YSKLRE

-1406 DDQNWLYKNN
+1406 NDQNGDYKNN
-1416 AANEYPYGVGYWF
+1416 AENKYPYGVGYWF
-1429 LETGDYGTEDGITYT
+1429 LETSDYGTEDGIVYK
-1444 IRNMTYSDY
+1444 IRNLSYSDY
-1453 AYEGSDGWAYGY
+1453 VYEGSSIWAYGY

-1498 SAETGGVVGYERIPD
+1498 SAVTGGVVGYERIPE
-1513 EYSGIYDDI
+1513 EYTGTYDDI
-1522 NLVMPYDSEVAEG
+1522 NLVMPYDSEVPEG

-1553 GERATIEYETT
+1553 GERATTEFETT

-1572 VIAQNTAV
+1572 VIAQDTTA

-1597 TAISTEEYSLSPIFP
+1597 TANSTEEYSLSPIFP
-1612 AYNDGEYEI
+1612 AYNNGEYEI

-1634 LDITGFG
+1634 LDITGFN

-1648 SETELTCNPVTV
+1648 SETGLTCNPVTV
-1660 TVTCTDGNV
+1660 TVTCTDGNA

-1718 TPIVPKAIWIYDSNL
+1718 TPIVPKAIWIYDSNVA
-1733 AEEIG
+1733 AEVG

-1816 DVAVGAFVTYNNKT
+1816 DVAIGAFVTYNNKT
-1830 NASENYYKS
+1830 NSSENYYKS
-1839 VDETRPE
+1839 IDESRPE
-1846 DSLVY
+1846 DSLIY

-1858 ALIDM
+1858 ALTDM

-1903 DEGTS
+1903 DKGTS

-1926 ITFALHVVDSE
+1926 VTFVLHVVDSE

-1961 VLTKSGDAVRLYLIP
+1961 VLTKSGDAVRLYVIP
-1976 PTIEGITDLT
+1976 PVIEGVTNFAIT
-1986 IKNVEPVA
+1986 NVEPVA
-1994 VYEDDKDSVFY
+1994 VYEDDKDSIFY

-2012 SYAKDTE
+2012 SFAKDTE
-2019 VVVYYSYNYNSM
+2019 VVVYYSYNFNSM

-2038 TTIKAIDVTV
+2038 TTIKAIDATV

-2059 YDVNGEK
+2059 YDVNGEQ
-2066 FTNSDISVQLKFD
+2066 FTNNNITVQLDFD
-2079 KDLGDLVVVNEAG
+2079 KDLSSVIVVNGNG
-2092 EEISAPEGVI
+2092 EEISAPEGVS

-2109 VTVVFEQNTT
+2109 VTVTFEQNTS
-2119 SKLYLKATAAVN
+2119 SKLYLKVTATVN

-2139 PIIST
+2139 PVIST

-2150 VVNATVEYSENHRS
+2150 VVNASVEYSENHRS

-2189 TVTEAGAKTYNIF
+2189 TVTEAGTKTYNIF
-2202 DTVGNI
+2202 DTAGNI

-2228 IKGTGGMITVIDKP
+2228 IKGAGGMITVIDNP

-2261 TIRVSQATQV
+2261 TIRVSQATPV

-2287 AGLYPTVYAVDAY
+2287 AGLYPTVYAVDSY

-2315 YMAPTLIID
+2315 YLAPTLIID
-2324 KGIISASINT
+2324 KGIISASINL
-2334 SDEEIEALLRAN
+2334 SDEEIEALLREN

-2360 YEFEYVRTV
+2360 YDFEYVRTI

>member
-1 MEKIKKIVKRIK
+1 MVKFNKLFKKIK

-19 KITAVVLSAAIML
+19 KITAAALSGAIVL
-32 GVVAPAAVFFVK
+32 GVVAPAAVLFVK
-44 ADSYLPWPEVGEAG
+44 ANSYLPMPDVGEAG
-58 YKVMNLGDMDYSN
+58 YKVMNLEDMDYPN

-81 YECEFLVSD
+81 YDCEWATSNR
-90 GGFYELDRYSGSL
+90 GFYELDKYSGSL

-109 RIEGYRHS
+109 RFVGYRHS
-117 SWPMSAVGIEESKR
+117 SWPMSSIGIEESNR
-131 NFSISY
+131 NFSVSY
-137 ELKTSVIQSDML
+137 KLKTSVIQSDML
-149 EVKYVGTKYDGNAY
+149 EMRYVGTKYDGKVY
-163 RDFDSGWSTSKYVSL
+163 KDFESNWSTAKYVSL
-178 GGDQWTIISG
+178 SGDQWTIISN

-193 GDRFKPGS
+193 GDRYKPGS
-201 KGWTYSVT
+201 RGWTYSVT
-209 DNDPEYDNQ
+209 DNDPQYDNQ

-229 RPTNR
+229 RPTNQQ
-234 KISLDDLANVRIKLT
+234 ISLDDLANVKVKLT

-254 MREVYDKVNVI
+254 MREVYDKVDVI
-265 AQAVALDNED
+265 AYAVALDNED
-275 GKIGFKITDEDWLK
+275 GKIGFRITDEDWLK

-303 GANYIIVSVTDA
+303 GATYIIVSVTDA
-315 SVDGSYLLE
+315 STYDDYILD
-324 RLDDYGMNMAMVV
+324 RLDDYGRNMASVV
-337 EDPVVDLAGNT
+337 EGPVVDLAGNP
-348 LALPYNKNIAAKG
+348 LALPENKNVAAQG

-371 TRIEMSGSNLADVE
+371 TRIEMSGSSLADVE

-409 ADVIVSE
+409 ADVIISE
-416 KLKTETV
+416 KLKTDTI
-423 SSNLKLEWSINDK
+423 SNNLRLEWSIKDK
-436 NGNPVTTNLVKV
+436 NGNTVTTSLVKV
-448 DNTHR
+448 DNAHR
-453 ESVNSDCV
+453 ESVNSDYV
-461 TRLDFAPLVIAEGM
+461 TRLDFAPLVIREGM
-475 TVSGNQIKPVKLINV
+475 TVSGELIKPIRLINA
-490 QNATD
+490 QSATD

-502 ESGTVDFVEEDTA
+502 ESGTVDFVEEGTA
-515 ISKQTYLDIEGPS
+515 ISKQTYLDLEGPA

-533 SVKQVDFETG
+533 SVKQVDSETG

-555 GVSGDG
+555 GVSGNG
-561 KFFAGIE
+561 KLFAGIE

-576 FISVKGYNGDAELP
+576 FLYVKGYNGDAELP

-606 FTDASVGENQVSA
+606 FTDANVGENQLSA

-627 YFMHVFLN
+627 YFMHVILN

-660 ENETNIEFN
+660 ENETSIEFD

-695 TSSQRV
+695 TSTQRV

-729 YTYNEYRGL
+729 YTYNEYRGF

-758 TLYVRVTDTK
+758 TLYVRVTDAK
-768 SDCITANKETEAT
+768 SDGITANKQTEAT

-792 ANYTIEGDPTVPDGS
+792 ANYTIVGDPTVPDGS
-807 INIKVFEPEYSGLV
+807 INVKVFEPEYSGFT
-821 EGTRYTRAIV
+821 EGTRYTRAVV
-831 TVQDV
+831 TVADV
-836 ENYMT
+836 ENYVT
-841 VTKTY
+841 VIKNY
-846 IRIFD
+846 VRIFD

-863 GTWYRVDMTGGN
+863 GTWYRVDMTGGD

-883 VVESPDWTRY
+883 VEESPDWTRY

-898 QFAASMNDLTPVNGA
+898 QFAASMNDLTPVKGA
-913 YYDGTNDTTYHESE
+913 YYNSTEDATLHESE

-941 DISNV
+941 KISNV

-957 ALEKTYEGE
+957 ATEKTYEGE

-981 YHYNLK
+981 YHYNL
-987 NVLMSAWKSKDVNFD
+987 NNSLIPGWKSKDVNVA
-1002 NSYAVLIMLDSNGNP
+1002 NSYAVLIKLDSNGNP
-1017 LTDDNGDVI
+1017 MTDDNGDVI
-1026 EVTDRVALNKGEEQ
+1026 EVTDRVALSKGEEQ
-1040 TFAIKG
+1040 TFAISG
-1046 NHYDSGL
+1046 NNYDSGL

-1071 LDPIMLDAAQAP
+1071 LDPIMLDAATAP

-1088 PSYTSTANIDSAG
+1088 PSYTPVASIDSKG
-1101 DGVAVVQEAPEGEFL
+1101 GGVSVAQEAPEGEYL

-1122 AAQCDEYTTMV
+1122 AAKRDEYTTMV
-1133 DTGDGYLT
+1133 DKGDGYVT
-1141 ETHIDN
+1141 ETYVDN
-1147 RELVKIGDN
+1147 RELVKIGNN

-1164 NALSDDGDTSFRFY
+1164 NSLDDNGNTSFSFY

-1194 VGSPRGIRIW
+1194 VGYPRGIRIW
-1204 NAASS
+1204 NAAST
-1209 GDVSSAFISYGFR
+1209 GDPTTASVTYAFR
-1222 EEITG
+1222 EVSTG
-1227 TFYADVTVNLSY
+1227 AFCTDVTVNLSY
-1239 DSILTAEELAAANV
+1239 DSIPTAEELAAANV
-1253 ADGLKLTSGENT
+1253 ADGLKLTTGENT

-1288 TEAPEAEFG
+1288 TEAPEADFG
-1297 FDFSDMTYEKS
+1297 FNFNDMVYEKS
-1308 YDSDGNEIIKRYAS
+1308 YDSEGNEIVKGYAD
-1322 SVDAYL
+1322 SVEAYL
-1328 ESISYDDPGVKIY
+1328 EAVSYDDPGVKIY
-1341 QGYFSSSGFSYTEVE
+1341 FASFGYSSATYKEVE
-1356 DINSIPLGN
+1356 DINSIPLDN
-1365 SNGYLGKPATRGQ
+1365 SNGYLGKPSAVRQ
-1378 YSQIRE
+1378 YSQLTE

-1406 DDQNWLYKNN
+1406 DEQNGDYKNN
-1416 AANEYPYGVGYWF
+1416 AANEYPFGVGYWF
-1429 LETGDYGTEDGITYT
+1429 LETGNYGTEDGITYT
-1444 IRNMTYSDY
+1444 IRNLSYSDY
-1453 AYEGSDGWAYGY
+1453 VYEGVPSWAYGY
-1465 SFAETVEYFTVQI
+1465 SLAETVEYFTVQI

-1485 VWADPADSRNNFD
+1485 IWADPADSRNNFA
-1498 SAETGGVVGYERIPD
+1498 SAETGGVVGYERIVD
-1513 EYSGIYDDI
+1513 EYSGTYDDI
-1522 NLVMPYDSEVAEG
+1522 KLIMPYDSEVAEG
-1535 EDVEHTVNIVFY
+1535 EDVEHTVNIIFY
-1547 NWEDEN
+1547 NWEKEN
-1553 GERATIEYETT
+1553 GERETIEFDTT

-1572 VIAQNTAV
+1572 VITQNTSN
-1580 SPSFGKVP
+1580 SPSFGKAP

-1597 TAISTEEYSLSPIFP
+1597 TAVSTEEYSLSPIFP
-1612 AYNDGEYEI
+1612 AYNNGEYEI

-1641 ANPSIEI
+1641 TNPSIAI
-1648 SETELTCNPVTV
+1648 SETGLTCKPVTV
-1660 TVTCTDGNV
+1660 TVSCTDGIS
-1669 SVDETTLPA
+1669 SVDEDTLPA
-1678 GTEVTGNS
+1678 GTQVTGNS

-1703 YGDATYPV
+1703 YGDAAYPV

-1718 TPIVPKAIWIYDSNL
+1718 TPIVPKAVWIYDSNA

-1738 SVDHEITV
+1738 SVDHEIAV
-1746 ILADENGSTL
+1746 VLVDENGSTL

-1798 TEITVPELPTTK
+1798 TEITIPELPTTK
-1810 KDDYKP
+1810 NDDYKP

-1830 NASENYYKS
+1830 NASQNYYKS

-1926 ITFALHVVDSE
+1926 VTFALHVVDSE
-1937 NNVNSILFD
+1937 NNVNSVLFD

-1951 EGAPTPEYAQ
+1951 EGAPVPEYAQ
-1961 VLTKSGDAVRLYLIP
+1961 MLTKSGDAVRLYLIP
-1976 PTIEGITDLT
+1976 PVFEGITNFEIT
-1986 IKNVEPVA
+1986 NVEPVA
-1994 VYEDDKDSVFY
+1994 VYEDDKDSIFY

-2012 SYAKDTE
+2012 SFAKDTE
-2019 VVVYYSYNYNSM
+2019 VVVYYSYNFNSM
-2031 TYTGEIT
+2031 TYTGEIK
-2038 TTIKAIDVTV
+2038 TTIKAIDATV

-2066 FTNSDISVQLKFD
+2066 LTNKDISVQLKFD
-2079 KDLGDLVVVNEAG
+2079 KDLSSLVVVNEAG
-2092 EEISAPEGVI
+2092 EEISAPEGI
-2102 ISNLEDR
+2102 SISNLEDR
-2109 VTVVFEQNTT
+2109 VTVTFEQNTS
-2119 SKLYLKATAAVN
+2119 SKLYLKATATVN

-2139 PIIST
+2139 PVIST
-2144 IDKTPP
+2144 IDKVPP

-2164 AVVTF
+2164 AIVTF

-2202 DTVGNI
+2202 DAAGNV
-2208 VRMTVDFP
+2208 VRMTVHFP
-2216 ELITENLNLAIG
+2216 GLITENLNLTIG
-2228 IKGTGGMITVIDKP
+2228 IKGTDGMITIIDNP

-2247 KVGDTFYARVNRDS
+2247 KVGDTFYAKVNRDS
-2261 TIRVSQATQV
+2261 TIRVSQATTV

-2315 YMAPTLIID
+2315 YLAPTLIID
-2324 KGIISASINT
+2324 KGIISASIEL
-2334 SDEEIEALLRAN
+2334 SDEEIKALLRDN
-2346 MAASDNRTASNKLI
+2346 MAASDNRTASDKLI

-2439 GKKTAGNLKTGAASL
+2439 GKKTAGNLKTGAVSL

-2481 TQGRDTI
+2481 TQGRDVI
-2488 RFVLYVE
+2488 RFVFYVE